1 MSSFTYWFPLV
12 FQSSIFWLQQ
22 KAHLTLL
29 VLFLLAFR
37 SISCASELSVNLRDL
52 NALAELESAKIQ
64 NQKIAQ
70 VQIGSRSTSN
80 STSSNSTSKTSSSSK
95 ANDSSIYDSNAY
107 DKDSSRFKTSAAA
120 ESSRNPE
127 NPEKNEKKQSPIVA
141 KKGWLVS
148 PTIFYSAARLLRG
161 ATIWPEPSGMIVP
174 GLAYADWFRLS
185 QGGVQV
191 YQKLEYIEYATGLS
205 YIDDAQPMFSFT
217 KHKSD
222 FRNERDP
229 TYELVGGAKAF
240 SKYKHEVSLSVHQD
254 LKVHHGQYVIMGIN
268 FPLLPLTSINL
279 SYAMADE
286 RHNHYI
292 YGEGAVGGAA
302 HFDISGRLLL
312 PFLPGGGI
320 LILSWL
326 RSQILQEQNR
336 MASYINGENPNG
348 SFSALATWTL

>member
-12 FQSSIFWLQQ
+12 FKSRFLWLQQ
-22 KAHLTLL
+22 RAHLTSLILILL
-29 VLFLLAFR
+29 VLS
-37 SISCASELSVNLRDL
+37 SISCASELSVNLREP
-52 NALAELESAKIQ
+52 NSPAELESAKIQ

-70 VQIGSRSTSN
+70 AQIGSRSTSQ
-80 STSSNSTSKTSSSSK
+80 SSSGSK
-95 ANDSSIYDSNAY
+95 ANDSSINDSNAY
-107 DKDSSRFKTSAAA
+107 DQDSSRFKTSAAA
-120 ESSRNPE
+120 ESSRSPE
-127 NPEKNEKKQSPIVA
+127 NPEYPEKNDKKQSPIFA

-191 YQKLEYIEYATGLS
+191 YQKLEYFEYATGLS

-229 TYELVGGAKAF
+229 TYELVAGAKAF

-254 LKVHHGQYVIMGIN
+254 LKVHHGQYVIMGVN
-268 FPLLPLTSINL
+268 FPLLPLTSLNF

-336 MASYINGENPNG
+336 MASYVNGENPNG